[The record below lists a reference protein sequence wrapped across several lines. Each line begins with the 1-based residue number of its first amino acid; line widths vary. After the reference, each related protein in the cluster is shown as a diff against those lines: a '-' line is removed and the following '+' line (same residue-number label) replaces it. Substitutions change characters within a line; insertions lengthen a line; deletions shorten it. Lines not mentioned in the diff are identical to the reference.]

1 MSADSVLDAEI
12 AEFAADQDRT
22 FSDEFYAQ
30 PIAAQ
35 RAGYDAFWR
44 RYTAPRPNQVTVEDA
59 TLDLPERHVALRIY
73 RPIEVPRPLPAIVYF
88 HGGSWIFG
96 GLDSHDM
103 AAARLA
109 VIAEAAV
116 VAVDYRLAPEHKF
129 PAALGDAWE
138 ALNWVFEE
146 ARRRGFDN
154 SRLAVAGDSAGGAL
168 AAGLALLSRDRGT
181 PKLRAQ
187 GLIYPA
193 LRPSRA
199 EKVAFSPGLDQ
210 AALTGALASYFAKAE
225 DARNPYGMPLMA
237 TDFTNLAPGVICG
250 AELDVLLPD
259 AKDYDAALRG
269 AGVASRLILGKG
281 LPHTFLRALHLCSA
295 AAEAFE
301 AFGREIGRLLRA

>member
-22 FSDEFYAQ
+22 FSDDFYAQ

-35 RAGYDAFWR
+35 RAGYEAFWR
-44 RYTAPRPNQVTVEDA
+44 RYTAPRPNQIAVEDV

-73 RPIEVPRPLPAIVYF
+73 RPIELPRPLPTIVYF
-88 HGGSWIFG
+88 HGGSWTFG

-138 ALNWVFEE
+138 ALNWAFEE

-193 LRPSRA
+193 LRPSRD

-210 AALTGALASYFAKAE
+210 AALTGALASYFARAE

-237 TDFTNLAPGVICG
+237 TDFTNLAPGVICA

-259 AKDYDAALRG
+259 ARDYDAALRG
-269 AGVASRLILGKG
+269 AGVSSRLILGKG

-295 AAEAFE
+295 AAAAFE
-301 AFGREIGRLLRA
+301 AFGREMGRLLRA